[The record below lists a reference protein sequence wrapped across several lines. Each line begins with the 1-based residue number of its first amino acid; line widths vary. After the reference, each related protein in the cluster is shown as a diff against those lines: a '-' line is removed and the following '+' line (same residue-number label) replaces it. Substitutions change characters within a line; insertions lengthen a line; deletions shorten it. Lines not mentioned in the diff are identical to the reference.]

1 MQLCS
6 TARQTWYLPNHV
18 RDHSF
23 GGKNFTQKQASKPR
37 SYASSKLRPTDWLT
51 HVLTWVK
58 CRATSVAKNEL
69 RMDVPAQS
77 LPAIDTPA
85 QGKLS
90 HQPGMLSSTVSTCQ
104 RHIAHRPPCS
114 SNSNANSVLQP
125 LYIGNIFYLGSIVVP
140 KPLPT
145 SGSGDLSPKLGEE
158 ACAPLWFKTSMLLP
172 LFTPGSVTQS
182 WWTLRPNH
190 WCSPSLIRQPC
201 PPSSFLFIQGWRNVS
216 ISEPKC
222 VFSGPISMWPNQWRL
237 FIIVC

>member
-1 MQLCS
+1 MTPSLGTTGFSLQQQDPASLSTQLQFKQGSSHHGKRCS
-6 TARQTWYLPNHV
+6 A
-18 RDHSF
+18 
-23 GGKNFTQKQASKPR
+23 
-37 SYASSKLRPTDWLT
+37 
-51 HVLTWVK
+51 
-58 CRATSVAKNEL
+58 
-69 RMDVPAQS
+69 AQS
-77 LPAIDTPA
+77 LPAGDTIA
-85 QGKLS
+85 QGKLLHGQGCSSAQSLLARDTIARGKLS

-182 WWTLRPNH
+182 W
-190 WCSPSLIRQPC
+190 
-201 PPSSFLFIQGWRNVS
+201 
-216 ISEPKC
+216 
-222 VFSGPISMWPNQWRL
+222 
-237 FIIVC
+237 